1 MVKTRILNS
10 FASEKNALID
20 ILNRKIAATKFTAI
34 NAVFDNKYIVAL
46 DPVTELLNAID
57 AKFRKCETIY
67 YLYFENIDH
76 NILAGNTSSLPYEM
90 DCTFTDPA
98 STLRHYYTIDNKAGY
113 KEMIDLNFQGFILT
127 LASIYENLVLLAE
140 IFIKK
145 VMIYIKKPLSAPL
158 QDYLLYLKRLVDL
171 GYRKNDKLNI
181 CMNTFDP
188 FFTKYLDQINKLRNK
203 FIHGF
208 SLNVHSDGYNYFVD
222 KMDKTTFST
231 TSPDLIID
239 QFTKHV
245 LDNTRNFIR
254 ELLTAL
260 KESTRHH
267 RKVIPA

>member
-1 MVKTRILNS
+1 MVKTRTLNS

-34 NAVFDNKYIVAL
+34 NAVFDNKYIVAV
-46 DPVTELLNAID
+46 DPLTELLNAID

-76 NILAGNTSSLPYEM
+76 NILAGNTASLPHEM
-90 DCTFTDPA
+90 DCTFSDPA
-98 STLRHYYTIDNKAGY
+98 STLKHYYTIDNKASY
-113 KEMIDLNFQGFILT
+113 KEIIDQNFQSFILT
-127 LASIYENLVLLAE
+127 LASLYENLVLLAE

-145 VMIYIKKPLSAPL
+145 VMIYIKNPLSAPL

-171 GYRKNDKLNI
+171 GYRQNDRLNV
-181 CMNTFDP
+181 CMNAFGP
-188 FFTKYLDQINKLRNK
+188 FFTKYLDQINKLRNR
-203 FIHGF
+203 FIHGY
-208 SLNVHSDGYNYFVD
+208 SLNLHSDGYNYFVD
-222 KMDKTTFST
+222 KMPGTSFSP

-245 LDNTRNFIR
+245 LDNSKDFIR

-267 RKVIPA
+267 RKFIPA